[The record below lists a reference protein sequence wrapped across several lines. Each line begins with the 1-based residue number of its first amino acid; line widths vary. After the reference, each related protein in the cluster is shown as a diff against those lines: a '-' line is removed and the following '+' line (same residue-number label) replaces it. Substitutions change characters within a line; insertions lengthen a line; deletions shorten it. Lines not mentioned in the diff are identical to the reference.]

1 MKSTRAIFK
10 EIKVYLQGFFEIFYS
25 VCVNGGSFHNYRPP
39 PCSELCIAF
48 NLDNHKYDFY
58 EQIFI

>member
-1 MKSTRAIFK
+1 MNKILIKMKSTRARFK

-39 PCSELCIAF
+39 PCFVVVYCF
-48 NLDNHKYDFY
+48 
-58 EQIFI
+58 